1 MVRVVTPTT
10 LLLEAAEVLDG
21 IRNEIV
27 VIGAVAVQVA
37 LDGHEV
43 VFTPTR
49 DVDAGV
55 ATDDV
60 KRVIAHLEERGLRA
74 SELPHERSFTWVK
87 DALKVQLLRPFHPF
101 RRARPVAYRSTT

>member
-1 MVRVVTPTT
+1 MRVVTPTT

-37 LDGHEV
+37 RDGHEV
-43 VFTPTR
+43 VLTPTR

-60 KRVIAHLEERGLRA
+60 KRVIAHL
-74 SELPHERSFTWVK
+74 
-87 DALKVQLLRPFHPF
+87 
-101 RRARPVAYRSTT
+101 